1 VEAVTAAK
9 KPTTRRKTTARKP
22 DPAPCGTCKGTG
34 EVSRTVRVGR
44 KHRAVGQQTGLCLA
58 CLGSGEAATD

>member
-1 VEAVTAAK
+1 MTTAK
-9 KPTTRRKTTARKP
+9 KAATRRKTTAPKP

-44 KHRAVGQQTGLCLA
+44 KQRLVGQQTGVCLA
-58 CLGSGEAATD
+58 CLGSGEAPTD